1 MSLTFEQATDEI
13 LDLFH
18 AAWDSSIPVHHEEVR
33 KQRSKDENA
42 WATTQI
48 RHAAGR
54 QTTLASANGS
64 SRFAREGLLTIQIFA
79 PGGKGLQDAYALA
92 KVAVDAYE
100 GSATPGGVWFRN
112 VRLNEVGRDG
122 KFFQVNVLVEFLYDE
137 LK

>member
-1 MSLTFEQATDEI
+1 MSVTFEQATDQI
-13 LDLFH
+13 LDLFI
-18 AAWDSSIPVHHEEVR
+18 AAWDPAIPIHYEDVR
-33 KQRSKDENA
+33 KQRSPSDEP

-92 KVAVDAYE
+92 KVAVDTYE